1 MVEAS
6 LAKGSSDL
14 RFLLTHHKVTADE
27 QAKLYDNSIDTV
39 AKFAA
44 FVSDATDLREVLK
57 TDLGIDPASSLSLRA
72 QAASLMVA
80 WETAKARVKTQAE
93 AEATNEVREWAKP
106 IPQTDYIA
114 MRQAFATQ
122 FGDLEDKH
130 IPAKEYIE
138 KKLHEL
144 ETGEFRAEPLTEVIS
159 RDEVDPDVLLPRWNA
174 SGTLS
179 IAKGGSRTTA
189 PSGPEQLRLRLTVLQ
204 NALIMIKL
212 KHPGRAELA
221 DVTFAESGSLI
232 PPWPLI
238 LSYEHAIRKHAYKLM
253 ATDGRSFGDALSK
266 AYKDATVKERFPLDL
281 LLYADDL
288 ESLGMETDYPGH
300 QLGLSKKRA
309 DWLVEWLRDKATR
322 GRVSAKEFSQGLG
335 RLGFAAM
342 ALDWERPFLGPLH
355 AWSSAVQ
362 TKVGTLTVPTMLRV
376 LCLWLAERLEAGGRL
391 QRPAPLVEEG
401 TPLSFFTDAKAEAGK
416 AWIGGFLELVPGCQ
430 GDCCPWVPEG
440 PAKKTTR
447 VAIRGYT
454 DNKSNEAL
462 LKKAMTTK
470 FPSTLVLMETA
481 EELSA
486 KNCELQLQWIRRD
499 LNQLADDLTNENFA
513 SFDPE
518 FRVKLEG
525 SSLEWRI
532 LDRLLEHSSS

>member
-1 MVEAS
+1 MVEAN

-14 RFLLTHHKVTADE
+14 RFLLTHHKVTAE
-27 QAKLYDNSIDTV
+27 VQAKLYDNSIDTV

-221 DVTFAESGSLI
+221 DVTFAVFERYKDYLLGDYCYGLRSSEESGSLI

-253 ATDGRSFGDALSK
+253 ATDGRPFGDALAK
-266 AYKDATVKERFPLDL
+266 AYKEATVKERHF
-281 LLYADDL
+281 
-288 ESLGMETDYPGH
+288 
-300 QLGLSKKRA
+300 
-309 DWLVEWLRDKATR
+309 
-322 GRVSAKEFSQGLG
+322 
-335 RLGFAAM
+335 
-342 ALDWERPFLGPLH
+342 
-355 AWSSAVQ
+355 
-362 TKVGTLTVPTMLRV
+362 
-376 LCLWLAERLEAGGRL
+376 
-391 QRPAPLVEEG
+391 
-401 TPLSFFTDAKAEAGK
+401 
-416 AWIGGFLELVPGCQ
+416 
-430 GDCCPWVPEG
+430 
-440 PAKKTTR
+440 TTR
-447 VAIRGYT
+447 Y
-454 DNKSNEAL
+454 
-462 LKKAMTTK
+462 
-470 FPSTLVLMETA
+470 
-481 EELSA
+481 
-486 KNCELQLQWIRRD
+486 
-499 LNQLADDLTNENFA
+499 A
-513 SFDPE
+513 S
-518 FRVKLEG
+518 RAA
-525 SSLEWRI
+525 R
-532 LDRLLEHSSS
+532 